1 MVDTPFRSQLAPA
14 ALQALPL
21 GAVEP
26 SGWLL
31 AQLRLQAEG
40 LTGHLEEIWPDVGPN
55 SGWLGGDGEDWERGP
70 YYCDGLIP
78 LAYLLKDERLI
89 AKARRW
95 VEWTLASQRSD
106 GQFGPTTKDDWWP
119 RMIML
124 KALTQYHEATGDARV
139 LPFMARYFRY
149 QQEALPAR
157 PLRDWGRVR
166 GADNVLSVYWLYER
180 IGEPSLLALADLLL
194 AQTFDWGTYLAELP
208 VRARMDSFSH
218 LTHVV
223 NVAMGLKTPAVR
235 YRRDGQAR
243 HLEAARAGLANL
255 LRYHGQVEGIF
266 SGDEWLAGI
275 DPAQG
280 VELCAVVELMFSLEH
295 LLETYGDPAF
305 ADRLELLAYNALAAT
320 ITADMRAHQYD
331 QQPNQVLCTVAP
343 RNWTS
348 NTDDSN
354 IFGLEPHFGCCTAN
368 LHQGWPKFARSLWM
382 AAPDGGLAAIAYAP
396 CTVTILLPDGSEL
409 RIEERT
415 DYPFD
420 GTIGLTLHPGAPAV
434 TVPLRLRI
442 PAWCQDAQ
450 VRVNGEALDLYDA
463 ESGFVVLQRAW
474 RDGDTVEL
482 TLPMPVR
489 SIARP
494 AGAIGVAMGPLVF
507 ALQVG
512 EEWTRLPGS
521 QGFGDWEV
529 RPISPW
535 NYALA
540 ANPDHVPEQYRVE
553 RAAVGRMPFDG
564 QQAPIRIHTQ
574 GYRVPDWR
582 LVQNA
587 AGPLPSNV
595 AAVARVAEPITLIP
609 YGCARLRIAEFP
621 TVGET
626 SP

>member
-1 MVDTPFRSQLAPA
+1 MRE
-14 ALQALPL
+14 LPL

-31 AQLRLQAEG
+31 AQLRLQADG

-78 LAYLLKDERLI
+78 LAYLLKDARLI
-89 AKARRW
+89 ARARRW
-95 VEWTLASQRSD
+95 VEWTLASQQPN
-106 GQFGPTTKDDWWP
+106 GQFGPATNDDWWP
-119 RMIML
+119 RMVML
-124 KALTQYHEATGDARV
+124 KVLTQYHEATGDARV

-149 QQEALPAR
+149 QYEALPDR
-157 PLRDWGRVR
+157 PLRNWGRVR
-166 GADNVLSVYWLYER
+166 GADNLLSVYWLYER
-180 IGEPSLLALADLLL
+180 TGDPSLPALADLLL

-208 VRARMDSFSH
+208 VRARVDSFSH

-235 YRRDGQAR
+235 YWRDGQAR
-243 HLEAARAGLANL
+243 HLEATQTGLANL

-266 SGDEWLAGI
+266 SGDEWLAGL

-295 LLETYGDPAF
+295 LVQTYGDPAF

-320 ITADMRAHQYD
+320 ITADLRAHQYD

-368 LHQGWPKFARSLWM
+368 MHQGWPKFARSLWM
-382 AAPDGGLAAIAYAP
+382 ATPDGGLAAIAYAP
-396 CTVTILLPDGSEL
+396 STVTTVLKDGSEV

-420 GTIGLTLHPGAPAV
+420 GTIGLTLHLDATAV
-434 TVPLRLRI
+434 DFPLHLRI
-442 PAWCQDAQ
+442 PGWCRGAQ
-450 VRVNGEALDLYDA
+450 VRVNGETQDLHDA
-463 ESGFVVLQRAW
+463 GPGFVVLQRAW
-474 RDGDTVEL
+474 QDGDTVEI

-489 SIARP
+489 SIERP
-494 AGAIGVAMGPLVF
+494 EGAIGVATGSLIV

-512 EEWTRLPGS
+512 EEWTRIPGS
-521 QGFGDWEV
+521 RGFGDWEV
-529 RPISPW
+529 RPTSLW

-540 ANPDHVPEQYRVE
+540 SDPEHAPEHYRVE
-553 RAAVGRMPFDG
+553 RAAIGPMPFDG
-564 QQAPIRIHTQ
+564 QEPPIRIHTQ
-574 GYRVPDWR
+574 GYRVPGWE
-582 LVQNA
+582 LIQNA
-587 AGPLPSNV
+587 TGPLPRDLT
-595 AAVARVAEPITLIP
+595 ALEQHAEPLTLVP

-621 TVGET
+621 CIGDTR
-626 SP
+626 S